1 MLKTEARV
9 CQKAAC
15 DHFGVGTQTFAIP
28 NNDLGFSAPVTLFL
42 AENPIPRAQAV
53 TRNSNQY
60 SGDLM
65 KKMLCKLM
73 MACCLALPV
82 TAFAQSGDSMSQDN
96 MKHDDMKQDQMN
108 KDNNGKKAKKAKK
121 AKKDSMKKDDMKK
134 EDGMKHDDMKKDDG
148 MKQDDGMK
156 K

>member
-1 MLKTEARV
+1 MGRRLAAHIAGSDNTEMRRKGLIL
-9 CQKAAC
+9 Q
-15 DHFGVGTQTFAIP
+15 I
-28 NNDLGFSAPVTLFL
+28 VTLL
-42 AENPIPRAQAV
+42 QPANPIPRASGNAQFQP
-53 TRNSNQY
+53 T
-60 SGDLM
+60 SGDPM
-65 KKMLCKLM
+65 KKMLCKLI
-73 MACCLALPV
+73 MACCLAMSV

-108 KDNNGKKAKKAKK
+108 KDNGKKSKKAKK

-134 EDGMKHDDMKKDDG
+134 DDGMKQDDMKKDDG